1 MFINCNEKLFFNSH
15 QHHSKATNFC
25 NKILRDKVYENK
37 ESLKKEKNSKKL
49 DDDIKSDLQPMLED
63 KIKNLSEQDESD
75 VQKKSIDNK
84 KDKFLPKEE
93 NSQIELRDKIIEN
106 KEKNLRYREDEESNE
121 KSIEDKNKDNIEKKS
136 IQII

>member
-1 MFINCNEKLFFNSH
+1 
-15 QHHSKATNFC
+15 
-25 NKILRDKVYENK
+25 
-37 ESLKKEKNSKKL
+37 
-49 DDDIKSDLQPMLED
+49 MLED

-121 KSIEDKNKDNIEKKS
+121 KLIEDKNKDNIEKK
-136 IQII
+136 